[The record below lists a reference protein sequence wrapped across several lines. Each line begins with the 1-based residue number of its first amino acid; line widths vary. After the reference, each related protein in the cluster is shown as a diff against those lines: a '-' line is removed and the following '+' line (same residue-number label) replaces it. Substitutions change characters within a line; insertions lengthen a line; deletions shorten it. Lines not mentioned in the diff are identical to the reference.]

1 MKKMP
6 NRISAV
12 ILAGG
17 RSSRM
22 GSCKAELPWEGKTLV
37 EHQVNK
43 MRELGIKDIMISGYP
58 VPIEGTRFVPD
69 KHPLKG
75 PLGGIHAGLLAAKNP
90 HCLVTGID
98 TPLVPMDVLSD
109 LIDTHIS
116 SSRNITVL
124 SHDGKIEPIMAVYES
139 WLAGIAETILMTDNT
154 SVRVLLNK
162 VGYSKYLFTGDEFL
176 LCDCNTPEELE
187 NARARIIQTT

>member
-22 GSCKAELPWEGKTLV
+22 GSCKAELPWEGKTLI

-43 MRELGIKDIMISGYP
+43 MQKLGIRDIMISGYP
-58 VPIEGTRFVPD
+58 VPVEGTRFVPD
-69 KHPLKG
+69 KYPLKG
-75 PLGGIHAGLLAAKNP
+75 PLGGIHAALLAAKNS

-98 TPLVPMDVLSD
+98 TPLVPVDVLSE
-109 LIDTHIS
+109 LINMHVNS
-116 SSRNITVL
+116 SSNITVL
-124 SHDGKIEPIMAVYES
+124 SHGGKIEPVIAVYES
-139 WLAGIAETILMTDNT
+139 WLAGITEPVLKTDNT

-162 VGYSKYLFTGDEFL
+162 VGYSKYLFTGDENL
-176 LCDCNTPEELE
+176 LCDCNTPEEFEKAVQMAKSL
-187 NARARIIQTT
+187 T